1 MKPFA
6 SISTVPE
13 KKFVRNVGLSKE
25 NFQQLHV
32 KVIDFMNA
40 EKRHN
45 PLKKRGRKS
54 TLAQEDRLLLTLYYQ
69 RHYPTFEVLG
79 NIFDICESYC
89 QKIYT
94 RTVRIIAKV
103 QTLPSNQEQLE
114 NTSMV
119 LAIDATEQRIERP
132 VKKQKQFFSGKKS
145 YHSIKAQLLI
155 CLSTLKI
162 LAIHIGK
169 GKQHDFALFKNSQ
182 VFIHPKAKLLVDS
195 GYQGVAKYHKNSVLP
210 YKRKKNQ
217 SLTTEEKAH
226 NQALAKQRIA
236 IEHVNRRCKIF
247 RIVKETYRGKHKNY
261 SLNWHV
267 VAALVNLRYGI
278 I

>member
-6 SISTVPE
+6 RIYTAPD
-13 KKFVRNVGLSKE
+13 KKFLRTVGISKE
-25 NFQQLHV
+25 DFQQLHT
-32 KVIDFMNA
+32 KVIDFTST
-40 EKRHN
+40 EKMRN
-45 PLKKRGRKS
+45 PIKKRGKKAK
-54 TLAQEDRLLLTLYYQ
+54 LAQEDRLLLTLYYQ
-69 RHYPTFEVLG
+69 RHYPTFDNLANVFG
-79 NIFDICESYC
+79 ICESYC

-103 QTLPSNQEQLE
+103 QTLPSTQEQLE
-114 NTSMV
+114 NSSTV

-132 VKKQKQFFSGKKS
+132 VKKQKQFFSGKQH

-155 CLSTLKI
+155 CLTTLKI

-169 GKQHDFALFKNSQ
+169 GRRHDFTLFKNSK
-182 VFIHPKAKLLVDS
+182 VFIHPRAKLLADL
-195 GYQGVAKYHKNSVLP
+195 GYQGIAKYHQNSVLP

-217 SLTTEEKAH
+217 PLTVEEKAH
-226 NQALAKQRIA
+226 NRALAKQRIA
-236 IEHVNRRCKIF
+236 IEHVNRRCKVF

-261 SLNWHV
+261 SLNWHAV
-267 VAALVNLRYGI
+267 SALVNLRYGI